1 MSLFSMGELYKSPFK
16 IQSRK
21 RSTKLI
27 LTQSVD
33 QTKLNK
39 PHTINTISSSSSV
52 VLQLVKII
60 EIMSPCHNITICN
73 NTTAVGLCKLTN
85 IVHKL
90 HFVWCSNFHSKFS
103 ISIQSCNQH
112 IYIYI
117 YIQRCDEI
125 KIIQILILFF
135 WTIFKIIK
143 IVSRSK

>member
-1 MSLFSMGELYKSPFK
+1 MKYCKYFYKLSFYIQHVYDCIYLYVNFCKMFIHSALTSNNHFLYDGGGIYKSPFN
-16 IQSRK
+16 IQSKK

-39 PHTINTISSSSSV
+39 PHTINTISRNSSV

-73 NTTAVGLCKLTN
+73 NTTAVRLCKLTN

-90 HFVWCSNFHSKFS
+90 HFV
-103 ISIQSCNQH
+103 
-112 IYIYI
+112 
-117 YIQRCDEI
+117 
-125 KIIQILILFF
+125 
-135 WTIFKIIK
+135 
-143 IVSRSK
+143 